1 MPYLR
6 IYSHPLS
13 LAQKR
18 EISQTLM
25 TLMSRIFE
33 LDQAHRHAVNI
44 QFVLIPRVSSVSGFG
59 VEVGANTDVFVE
71 WKDHALPPE
80 KVAAFTAEAES
91 MLAELLNGR
100 RSHWWNKLMGRRAA
114 SHHVA
119 LLFSEIKPDPMVR
132 ESLGDLERRAA

>member
-33 LDQAHRHAVNI
+33 LDQAHRHEVNI
-44 QFVLIPRVSSVSGFG
+44 QFVLIPRVSSVTGFG
-59 VEVGANTDVFVE
+59 HEVGADTDVFVE

-80 KVAAFTAEAES
+80 KVATFTAEAEP
-91 MLAELLNGR
+91 MLAALLSGR
-100 RSHWWNKLMGRRAA
+100 SRWWNKLVGRKAEP
-114 SHHVA
+114 HHVA
-119 LLFSEIKPDPMVR
+119 LLFSEIKTDPMVR
-132 ESLGDLERRAA
+132 ESIGDLERRAA